1 MLNTSIFLKNQS
13 NAFNSKSILSHN
25 NIKFPHFGNS
35 RENTLKIV
43 RKRRTSEDVGENKN
57 LSNFI
62 KIQKEFGFNGKTESF
77 AKFAKLY
84 RISLKP
90 KHSSKLDYIVS
101 KFKEEF
107 NEKKNAANS
116 QKEILFNQ
124 AKNDLDNYNILK
136 NPKIFSYTINNQFNI
151 GKRFSK
157 MFNLKKNK
165 IQLDKKLKIDS
176 ITIKYAGIE
185 QLTKEASLI
194 KTQEMEND
202 LPDVKLFEK
211 IVNIFR
217 KRKITK
223 FEDLVKDNEEAFNK
237 IINKQEF
244 TTGNTLLIY
253 ATQFNL
259 KSVVEILL
267 LKGADPNIQNKFGNS
282 ALHLAYKNDNVFI
295 INLLIEH
302 GADTKL
308 KNCNRI
314 LPWQM
319 SKFIN

>member
-1 MLNTSIFLKNQS
+1 
-13 NAFNSKSILSHN
+13 
-25 NIKFPHFGNS
+25 
-35 RENTLKIV
+35 
-43 RKRRTSEDVGENKN
+43 
-57 LSNFI
+57 
-62 KIQKEFGFNGKTESF
+62 
-77 AKFAKLY
+77 
-84 RISLKP
+84 
-90 KHSSKLDYIVS
+90 LDYIVK

-107 NEKKNAANS
+107 IEKKNKDAIS
-116 QKEILFNQ
+116 QKELLFNQ

-136 NPKIFSYTINNQFNI
+136 NPKIFSYTINNQINI

-157 MFNLKKNK
+157 MFNLKKNQ

-176 ITIKYAGIE
+176 MTIKFAGID
-185 QLTKEASLI
+185 QLTKEAALI

-202 LPDVKLFEK
+202 LPDVKLFGK
-211 IVNIFR
+211 IVNYFQ
-217 KRKITK
+217 KRKISK
-223 FEDLVKDNEEAFNK
+223 FENLVKDRAEALNK

-244 TTGNTLLIY
+244 TTGNTLLMY
-253 ATQFNL
+253 ATQYNL
-259 KSVVEILL
+259 KSIVELLL

-308 KNCNRI
+308 KNSNRI